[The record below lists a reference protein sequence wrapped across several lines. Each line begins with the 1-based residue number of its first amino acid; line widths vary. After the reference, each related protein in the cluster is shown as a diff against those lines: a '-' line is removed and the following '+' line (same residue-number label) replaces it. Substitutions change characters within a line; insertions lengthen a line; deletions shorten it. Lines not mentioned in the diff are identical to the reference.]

1 MDRRAGALRDQKRVL
16 GLLELE
22 LQVLVVCFDV
32 SAGNQ
37 LWILQEQKALLTTK
51 LFFQT
56 HEDSL

>member
-22 LQVLVVCFDV
+22 LQVLVVCLDV
-32 SAGNQ
+32 STGNQ
-37 LWILQEQKALLTTK
+37 LCILQEQKALLTTK